1 MTTAPSRP
9 IRVLIVDDD
18 ALVRSALG
26 LMLGGQRD
34 LVLVGEAGD
43 GAEALTVAER
53 ERPDVVLMDI
63 RMPVMNGLEATKAML
78 LLPRAPSVIVMTTFN
93 GDDYVVEAVA
103 AGADGFLVK
112 DTPALEIIRAIR
124 KVADGEAMLSPS
136 VTRAV
141 LEQMRQ
147 TQVPDRAAHAEG
159 RLAILTRREREVAIC
174 VGRGLSNA
182 DIAGELFLS
191 VPTVKAHVSR
201 LFDKLETTNRVQIA
215 MVVHDAGLV

>member
-1 MTTAPSRP
+1 MSSPLSRQ
-9 IRVLIVDDD
+9 IRVLVVDDD
-18 ALVRSALG
+18 PLVRSALG
-26 LMLGGQRD
+26 LMLGGLPD
-34 LVLVGEAGD
+34 LVLVGEARD
-43 GAEALTVAER
+43 GAEALVIAER
-53 ERPDVVLMDI
+53 ERPEVVLMDI
-63 RMPVMNGLEATKAML
+63 RMPVMNGLDATRAML

-93 GDDYVVEAVA
+93 ADEYVVEAVA

-112 DTPALEIIRAIR
+112 DTPAQEIVSAIR
-124 KVADGEAMLSPS
+124 RVADGEAMLSPS

-147 TQVPDRAAHAEG
+147 TSLPDRSALAEK
-159 RLAILTRREREVAIC
+159 RLASLTQREREVAIC

-182 DIAGELFLS
+182 DIAGELYLS

-201 LFDKLETTNRVQIA
+201 LFDKLDSTNRVQIA